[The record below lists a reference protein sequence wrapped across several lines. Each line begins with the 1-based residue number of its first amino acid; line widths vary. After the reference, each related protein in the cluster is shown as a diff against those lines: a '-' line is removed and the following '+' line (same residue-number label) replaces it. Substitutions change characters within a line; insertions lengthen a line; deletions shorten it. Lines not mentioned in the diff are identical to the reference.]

1 MLRRK
6 ITDFLTQWKATKQ
19 KECLLIRGARQIGK
33 TFIIEDFAKK
43 NYDYFVE
50 INFEQQPV
58 LKTAFDGELTVPEMI
73 KRITIHLRQKA
84 AFSKTSLPTS

>member
-1 MLRRK
+1 M
-6 ITDFLTQWKATKQ
+6 TDFLTQWKATKQ

-33 TFIIEDFAKK
+33 TIEDFAKN

-84 AFSKTSLPTS
+84 AFTKTSLPTS